1 MKIGCPKEIKNQEHR
16 VGLIPATVKELTKL
30 GHSVF
35 IQESAGIGSGFS
47 DSEYESAGAQILS
60 NAAKVFYIIYMIKNK
75 DVVVDRQGRIFQVV
89 DADYRT
95 DRLGK
100 QILCRLYRSQKR
112 FAFMPWQVK
121 KHPFFS

>member
-60 NAAKVFYIIYMIKNK
+60 NAAKVFSNSEKTPTSKI
-75 DVVVDRQGRIFQVV
+75 
-89 DADYRT
+89 
-95 DRLGK
+95 
-100 QILCRLYRSQKR
+100 
-112 FAFMPWQVK
+112 
-121 KHPFFS
+121 